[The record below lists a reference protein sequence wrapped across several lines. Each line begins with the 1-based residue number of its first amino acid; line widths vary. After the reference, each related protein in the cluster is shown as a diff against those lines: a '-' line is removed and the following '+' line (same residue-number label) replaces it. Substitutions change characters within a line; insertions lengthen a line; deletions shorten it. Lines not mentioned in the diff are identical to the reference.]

1 MGLTPL
7 FIGLLLFPWISA
19 MLIAAF
25 SKILTR
31 LLSSFSIL
39 LSFIQFIGLIYFIYQ
54 LQGNPH
60 AIHLP
65 WFSLGDSVFRASF
78 EASSSSQI
86 VAILVATVAFFVQL
100 FSSSYLKDE
109 PHLARYYLYLHL
121 FAAAMYALL
130 FADQIWIFYASWEMV
145 GACSYLLI
153 SFWYQKEV
161 AIKAAKKAFLLNR
174 FGDIGLL
181 IGLIG
186 LSIHFDT
193 MEFSSMQIGSVGPAP
208 IAIGLALLA
217 GAIGKS
223 AQFPLMSWLPD
234 AMEGPTPAS
243 ALIHAATMV
252 AAGVYLGIKIYPF
265 TGEDTHLFMAAI
277 GAISLVSGAIFALFQ
292 HDIKKALA
300 YSTISQLGLMWMGM
314 GSDAS
319 LWHLVVHGIFK
330 AGLFLA
336 AGSVI
341 HYLHH
346 QKSSHHLDAQ
356 SLNQMGG
363 LRKQLPWTALGYGVF
378 AASLMG
384 LPFTNG
390 FFSKENLA
398 GFLWENAQN
407 SPFYPIYWTLLAC
420 LAIGMLLSNWYIS
433 RQFYLIFMGEN
444 RAKLAWEKSSKW
456 DLSQHIPVIILAL
469 LSLFFWTSW
478 NPIHTQES
486 SILNWFQIKTIEVPS
501 FWLII
506 TAISWVLGLSL
517 TWFSRHWIPTKNY
530 QFLTAF
536 WPSIFQFIPWKARW
550 THRIDILILDKFLVW
565 LAQLQVV
572 TGHII
577 AWMDQSLVDGLLV
590 GFSTKMSQ
598 VSGQF
603 LSKWQSGKVQQYWIL
618 VFLTFGLFLL
628 YVWM

>member
-19 MLIAAF
+19 MLIAVF
-25 SKILTR
+25 SRIPKSF
-31 LLSSFSIL
+31 LSTFSIL
-39 LSFIQFIGLIYFIYQ
+39 LSFIQFIGLIYFIFQ
-54 LQGNPH
+54 LQGNH
-60 AIHLP
+60 LAIHLN
-65 WFSLGDSVFRASF
+65 WFSLGDSEFRASF
-78 EASSSSQI
+78 EANPSAQLVSL
-86 VAILVATVAFFVQL
+86 LVALVAFLVQI
-100 FSSSYLKDE
+100 FSSSYLQDE
-109 PHLARYYLYLHL
+109 PKLARYYLYLHL

-153 SFWYQKEV
+153 SFWYQKDV

-174 FGDIGLL
+174 LGDIGLL

-208 IAIGLALLA
+208 ITIGIALLV

-265 TGEDTHLFMAAI
+265 TGEDTHLFMAVI

-292 HDIKKALA
+292 NDIKKALA

-319 LWHLVVHGIFK
+319 LLHLVVHGIFK

-346 QKSSHHLDAQ
+346 QKSSRHLDAQ

-398 GFLWENAQN
+398 GLLWENAQN
-407 SPFYPIYWTLLAC
+407 SPFYPFYWTLLAC
-420 LAIGMLLSNWYIS
+420 LGVGMLLSNWYIS
-433 RQFYLIFMGEN
+433 RQFYLIFLGEN
-444 RAKLAWEKSSKW
+444 RSKLALEKSSKRNIP
-456 DLSQHIPVIILAL
+456 QHFPVLLLAL
-469 LSLFFWTSW
+469 FSLFFWTST
-478 NPIHTQES
+478 NFLHIHDS
-486 SILNWFQIKTIEVPS
+486 SLVNWFQIKTFEVPA
-501 FWLII
+501 FWLVI
-506 TAISWVLGLSL
+506 TAFSWVIGLSL
-517 TWFSRHWIPTKNY
+517 TWFSRHWIPAKNY
-530 QFLTAF
+530 QFWAAF

-550 THRIDILILDKFLVW
+550 THVIDILFLDRFLIW

-577 AWMDQSLVDGLLV
+577 AWIDQSLVDGILV
-590 GFSTKMSQ
+590 GFSTKTSQ
-598 VSGQF
+598 ISGHF
-603 LSKWQSGKVQQYWIL
+603 LSKWQSGKVQHYWIL

>member
-19 MLIAAF
+19 MLIALCF
-25 SKILTR
+25 KIPKN
-31 LLSSFSIL
+31 LLATFSSF
-39 LSFIQFIGLIYFIYQ
+39 LSCIQLIGLAYFIYQ
-54 LQGNPH
+54 VNGH
-60 AIHLP
+60 EIAIHNP
-65 WFSLGDSVFRASF
+65 WFTLGDSEFRASF
-78 EASSSSQI
+78 VATSSAQMVALL
-86 VAILVATVAFFVQL
+86 VAIVAFFVQV
-100 FSSSYLKDE
+100 FSSSYLQDE
-109 PHLARYYLYLHL
+109 PHLAKYYLYLNL

-161 AIKAAKKAFLLNR
+161 AIQAAKKAFLLNR
-174 FGDIGLL
+174 LGDIGLL

-186 LSIHFDT
+186 LSIHFNA
-193 MEFSSMQIGSVGPAP
+193 MEFSAMHIGSVGPAP
-208 IAIGLALLA
+208 IAIGIALLA

-252 AAGVYLGIKIYPF
+252 AAGVYLGIKIYPI

-277 GAISLVSGAIFALFQ
+277 GAISLLSGAVFALFQ
-292 HDIKKALA
+292 QDIKKALA

-319 LWHLVVHGIFK
+319 LLHLVVHGIFK
-330 AGLFLA
+330 AGLFLS

-346 QKSSHHLDAQ
+346 QKASHHLDPQ
-356 SLNQMGG
+356 SLHQMGG
-363 LRKQLPWTALGYGVF
+363 LRKQLPWTALGYGIF
-378 AASLMG
+378 AAGLMG
-384 LPFTNG
+384 LPLTNG

-398 GFLWENAQN
+398 GLLWENAQN

-420 LAIGMLLSNWYIS
+420 LGIGMLLSNWYIS
-433 RQFYLIFMGEN
+433 RQFYLIFMGKN
-444 RAKLAWEKSSKW
+444 RKNLTLEKPSW
-456 DLSQHIPVIILAL
+456 NLPQYVPVLILAL
-469 LSLFFWTSW
+469 FSLFFWTSTQVLH
-478 NPIHTQES
+478 IHPS
-486 SILNWFQIKTIEVPS
+486 LLLNKFQLKTWEVPTI
-501 FWLII
+501 WLLI
-506 TAISWVLGLSL
+506 TAFSWVLGLGL
-517 TWFSRHWIPTKNY
+517 TWISRQWIPQDNY
-530 QFLTAF
+530 RFWPSF
-536 WPSIFQFIPWKARW
+536 WPSIFQLTNGKARW
-550 THRIDILILDKFLVW
+550 VHIIDNVFLDRFLIW

-572 TGHII
+572 TGHIL
-577 AWMDQSLVDGLLV
+577 AWLDQFIVDGILV
-590 GFSTKMSQ
+590 GFSTKISQ
-598 VSGQF
+598 ISGNF
-603 LSKWQSGKVQQYWIL
+603 LSRWQSGKVQQYWIL

-628 YVWM
+628 YVCL

>member
-19 MLIAAF
+19 MLIAIISNIPKSLIA
-25 SKILTR
+25 T
-31 LLSSFSIL
+31 FSIL
-39 LSFIQFIGLIYFIYQ
+39 LSLVQFIGLAYFVFQ
-54 LQGNPH
+54 SNGNQ
-60 AIHLP
+60 ASIHID
-65 WFSLGDSVFRASF
+65 WFTLGDTVFRASF
-78 EASSSSQI
+78 EASSSAQ
-86 VAILVATVAFFVQL
+86 LVALLVALVAFFVQI

-109 PHLARYYLYLHL
+109 ANLARYYLYLHL
-121 FAAAMYALL
+121 FAAAMFGLL

-153 SFWYQKEV
+153 SFWYQKNV
-161 AIKAAKKAFLLNR
+161 AIQAAKKAFLLNR

-186 LSIHFDT
+186 LSIHFNT
-193 MEFSSMQIGSVGPAP
+193 MEFSGMQIGSVGPAP
-208 IAIGLALLA
+208 IAIGIALLA

-252 AAGVYLGIKIYPF
+252 AAGVYLGIKIYPI

-277 GAISLVSGAIFALFQ
+277 GAISLVSGAVFALFQ
-292 HDIKKALA
+292 NDIKKALA

-319 LWHLVVHGIFK
+319 LLHLVVHGIFK
-330 AGLFLA
+330 AGLFLS

-346 QKSSHHLDAQ
+346 QKSSRHLDAQ

-363 LRKQLPWTALGYGVF
+363 LRKVLPWTALGYGVF
-378 AASLMG
+378 AAGLMG

-390 FFSKENLA
+390 FYSKENLA

-420 LAIGMLLSNWYIS
+420 LGVGMFLSNWYIS
-433 RQFYLIFMGEN
+433 RQFYLIFLGKN
-444 RAKLAWEKSSKW
+444 RAQLDLEKPKKQ
-456 DLSQHIPVIILAL
+456 DIAQHVPVLLLAL
-469 LSLFFWTSW
+469 FSLFFWTS
-478 NPIHTQES
+478 TQVLHAEDS
-486 SILNWFQIKTIEVPS
+486 WLLHWFQIKIIDVPG
-501 FWLII
+501 FWLVI
-506 TAISWVLGLSL
+506 TVCGWVMGITL
-517 TWFSRHWIPTKNY
+517 TWLSRHWVPTKNY
-530 QFLTAF
+530 QFWPAF

-550 THRIDILILDKFLVW
+550 TNIIDSLLLDRFLIW

-577 AWMDQSLVDGLLV
+577 AWIDQSLVDGILV
-590 GFSTKMSQ
+590 GFSTRMSQ
-598 VSGQF
+598 FSGQL

-628 YVWM
+628 YIWM

>member
-1 MGLTPL
+1 
-7 FIGLLLFPWISA
+7 
-19 MLIAAF
+19 MLIAVF
-25 SKILTR
+25 SRILTS
-31 LLSSFSIL
+31 LLSSFSVL
-39 LSFIQFIGLIYFIYQ
+39 LAFIQFIGLIYFIFQ
-54 LQGNPH
+54 LQGNHH
-60 AIHLP
+60 AIHLT
-65 WFSLGDSVFRASF
+65 WFSLGDTVFRASF
-78 EASSSSQI
+78 EASSSSQLVALL
-86 VAILVATVAFFVQL
+86 VAIVAFFVQI

-109 PHLARYYLYLHL
+109 PNLARYYLYLHL

-153 SFWYQKEV
+153 SFWHQKEV

-208 IAIGLALLA
+208 ITIGIALLV

-265 TGEDTHLFMAAI
+265 TGEDTHLFMAVI
-277 GAISLVSGAIFALFQ
+277 GAISLISGAVFALFQ

-319 LWHLVVHGIFK
+319 LLHLVVHGIFK

-398 GFLWENAQN
+398 GLLWENAQN

-420 LAIGMLLSNWYIS
+420 LAVGMLLSNWYIS
-433 RQFYLIFMGEN
+433 RQFYLIFLGEN
-444 RAKLAWEKSSKW
+444 RAKLALEKSSKW
-456 DLSQHIPVIILAL
+456 DLSQQIPVILLAL

-486 SILNWFQIKTIEVPS
+486 SILNWFQIKTLEVPS

-517 TWFSRHWIPTKNY
+517 TWFSRHWIPSKNY

-536 WPSIFQFIPWKARW
+536 WPSLFRFFPWKARW
-550 THRIDILILDKFLVW
+550 THIIDSFLLDRLLIW
-565 LAQLQVV
+565 MAQWQVV
-572 TGHII
+572 AGHIV
-577 AWMDQSLVDGLLV
+577 AWIDQSIVDGMLV

-598 VSGQF
+598 FSGQF